1 MRTQIEL
8 VEGMRAACLG
18 LSVQRAW
25 PGRAGTHTIVPST
38 RSCPNRAAGW
48 SGGGGHSTE
57 GIKAQG
63 GVETRHQL
71 VPGEA
76 GANTFRLESWCP

>member
-1 MRTQIEL
+1 
-8 VEGMRAACLG
+8 MRAACLG

-48 SGGGGHSTE
+48 SGGGDILQRGLRLRE
-57 GIKAQG
+57 ELK
-63 GVETRHQL
+63 L
-71 VPGEA
+71 VISWYLE
-76 GANTFRLESWCP
+76 RLGLTLSD